1 MKRYYELCVHHVQQV
16 YVKWKCLQCQGAT
29 LREPKSLSTSLNIF
43 PKLKPL
49 SYKLQKLKT
58 VEEDLKRKKKK
69 KQINQIKIVEK
80 FR

>member
-58 VEEDLKRKKKK
+58 VEEDEFLNGLSRFDVSL
-69 KQINQIKIVEK
+69 NVEAPN
-80 FR
+80 

>member
-58 VEEDLKRKKKK
+58 VEEDEFLNGLSRFAVSL
-69 KQINQIKIVEK
+69 NVEAPN
-80 FR
+80 

>member
-1 MKRYYELCVHHVQQV
+1 MKRYYELCFHHVQQV

-58 VEEDLKRKKKK
+58 VEEDEFLNGLSRFDVSL
-69 KQINQIKIVEK
+69 NVEAPN
-80 FR
+80 

>member
-58 VEEDLKRKKKK
+58 VEEDEFVNGLSRFDVSL
-69 KQINQIKIVEK
+69 NVEAPN
-80 FR
+80 

>member
-16 YVKWKCLQCQGAT
+16 YIKWKCLQCQGAT

-58 VEEDLKRKKKK
+58 VEEDEFLNGLSRFDVSL
-69 KQINQIKIVEK
+69 NVEAPN
-80 FR
+80 

>member
-29 LREPKSLSTSLNIF
+29 LRESKSLSTSLNIF

-58 VEEDLKRKKKK
+58 VEEDEFLNGLSRFDVSL
-69 KQINQIKIVEK
+69 NVEAPN
-80 FR
+80 

>member
-16 YVKWKCLQCQGAT
+16 YVKWKCLQCQGAI

-58 VEEDLKRKKKK
+58 VEEDEFLNGLSRFDVSL
-69 KQINQIKIVEK
+69 NVEAPN
-80 FR
+80 